1 MAVKKPFLRKGNM
14 DKMLSYAKLQKN
26 QKKKN
31 WTTGL
36 KIWKLWI
43 LFFLIKWFS
52 ICNFECLQPNHEIV
66 STLFY
71 RYKTRWRLFQGLG
84 LHFSQ
89 WFLVCC
95 QKWWNYEAAFQCCIS
110 ICFNESLHL
119 FSIFSADIK
128 EMRGGL
134 RLLHSIVISPQK
146 GISCLRLFN
155 MWPVV
160 C

>member
-1 MAVKKPFLRKGNM
+1 M
-14 DKMLSYAKLQKN
+14 DKMLSYAKLQKK
-26 QKKKN
+26 QKLDY
-31 WTTGL
+31 WTENL
-36 KIWKLWI
+36 KIMNPI
-43 LFFLIKWFS
+43 FFLIKWFS
-52 ICNFECLQPNHEIV
+52 ICIFECLQPNHEIV

-119 FSIFSADIK
+119 FSIFSANIK

-146 GISCLRLFN
+146 RHLVFTPI
-155 MWPVV
+155 
-160 C
+160 